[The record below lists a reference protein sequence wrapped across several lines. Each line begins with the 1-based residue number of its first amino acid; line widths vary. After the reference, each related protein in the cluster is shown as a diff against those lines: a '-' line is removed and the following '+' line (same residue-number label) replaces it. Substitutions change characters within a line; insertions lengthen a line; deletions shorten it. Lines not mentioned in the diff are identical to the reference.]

1 MTTKGT
7 RLRPVFAV
15 LLAVAVA
22 AAALLAHHADRA
34 ASAHVLHWPL
44 PFDNG
49 CTSSFGEYRATHFH
63 GGVDFRTRRTIGW
76 PCYAVGDGRIVRIR
90 REPHGYGRVLY
101 LRLDDGRT
109 AVYGHVCRFEN
120 DGLHL
125 DDALAKACEKAGTS
139 FPGNVFLNPAP
150 RVKKGEI
157 VAFSG
162 DLGVGAP
169 HLHLEIRRGE
179 KLCDPFAEGLPLPK
193 GAGPPVVKGIYF
205 VPLTSEASVDGG
217 FQPRFFGAVQKKGRL
232 GLRRIPTLSGSIEA
246 EAVVSDD
253 LGVNANTTGIS
264 LLRANFDG
272 REIFGMDLKCIGLS
286 RYKESPLLF
295 DDGNRRRGSST
306 IRLRR
311 LPGFGVPGVS
321 GSGLP
326 APLPSGKHE
335 LTVEAGDHTG
345 MTATL
350 STPVLCR
357 KRKAKWKLSLPG
369 SGYSLKKAE
378 VSARGLIITAKR
390 KSTRGR
396 TPVVFGKTPVLAMRI
411 SIPDSGRVKVLIPF
425 NEIPHSSSELKLA
438 GKPAGWIVA
447 SGPGTLSSGGF
458 TLSLPKGTAAM
469 MLSQRKRK
477 NGARLVAGPR
487 LLQGAIIM
495 TLLST
500 EPGRGRG
507 VYLGKR
513 FLDNWTGKAIR
524 YGGNG
529 VYNTRI
535 DSSPPGWGRAAIV
548 TIPNL
553 GVKELRIKLSDKGSG
568 PYLKT
573 LKLSMDGKP
582 CFADYDMDSGQV
594 RISLTG
600 VSPGVHSVTGTCS
613 DFAGNRGTLARR
625 TFTLGG

>member
-1 MTTKGT
+1 MVGKFSGARERASIFAALCIIITT
-7 RLRPVFAV
+7 AV
-15 LLAVAVA
+15 LF
-22 AAALLAHHADRA
+22 
-34 ASAHVLHWPL
+34 ASRPAKSGSSLHWPL

-76 PCYAVGDGRIVRIR
+76 PCYAVADGHVVRIR

-120 DGLHL
+120 DHLHL
-125 DDALAKACEKAGTS
+125 DDALAKACRKAGTS
-139 FPGNVFLNPAP
+139 FPGNVYLNPAP
-150 RVKKGEI
+150 RVKRGEI
-157 VAFSG
+157 VAYSG

-205 VPLTSEASVDGG
+205 TPLTPEASVEGG
-217 FQPRFFGAVQKKGRL
+217 FQPRFFRAVQKKGRL

-253 LGVNANTTGIS
+253 LGVNADTTGIS
-264 LLRANFDG
+264 LLKANFDG

-295 DDGNRRRGSST
+295 DAGKRRRAGST

-326 APLPSGKHE
+326 APLPSGNHE
-335 LTVEAGDHTG
+335 LTVEAGDRTPV
-345 MTATL
+345 TATL

-357 KRKAKWKLSLPG
+357 EVKAKWKLSLPG
-369 SGYSLKKAE
+369 SGYSIEKAK
-378 VSARGLIITAKR
+378 VTTTGLIVTAKR

-411 SIPDSGRVKVLIPF
+411 RIPHPGRVIVLIPF
-425 NEIPHSSSELKLA
+425 DEIPHSGSMLKFA
-438 GKPAGWIVA
+438 DRPSGWIGA
-447 SGPGTLSSGGF
+447 SGPGKLSSGAF
-458 TLSLPKGTAAM
+458 EWRLPKGTAALVKSENEGKNSEFFVGGPQLRRNSITM
-469 MLSQRKRK
+469 ML
-477 NGARLVAGPR
+477 P
-487 LLQGAIIM
+487 
-495 TLLST
+495 ST

-524 YGGNG
+524 CGGTG
-529 VYNTRI
+529 LYKIRI
-535 DSSPPGWGRAAIV
+535 DSSPPGWGRATV
-548 TIPNL
+548 YTIPNL
-553 GVKELRIKLSDKGSG
+553 GVKELRINLYDKGSG

-573 LKLSMDGKP
+573 LRLSMDGKP

-600 VSPGVHSVTGTCS
+600 ISPGVHSVTGSCS